1 MEQALHSQ
9 IPGRITAFIAEDSV
23 AIGERLAKLLEEGDS
38 IDVVGQAQ
46 TPLGAIDGILASKPD
61 AVVLDIHLRG
71 GSGLEVIRKL
81 HPLAPQIV
89 FVVLTNYP
97 DPHYRRLF
105 AEAGASSLLDK
116 SSEFDRVKEEIL
128 TACAARRDNADH
140 VKHCS

>member
-1 MEQALHSQ
+1 MDQALHSQ
-9 IPGRITAFIAEDSV
+9 IPGRITAFIAEDSA
-23 AIGERLAKLLEEGDS
+23 AISERLSKLLEQGGS
-38 IDVVGQAQ
+38 IDVIGQAD

-71 GSGLEVIRKL
+71 GSGLEVIRKVRAQ
-81 HPLAPQIV
+81 APQVV

-116 SSEFDRVKEEIL
+116 STEFDRVKEEIL
-128 TACAARRDNADH
+128 TACAAQQANADH
-140 VKHCS
+140 CH